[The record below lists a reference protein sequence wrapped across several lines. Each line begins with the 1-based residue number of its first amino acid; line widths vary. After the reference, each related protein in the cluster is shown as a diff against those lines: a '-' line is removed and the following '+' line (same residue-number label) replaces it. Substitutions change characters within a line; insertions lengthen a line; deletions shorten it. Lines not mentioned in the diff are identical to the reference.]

1 MAIEFRD
8 VTQLEPLEALEDGD
22 YLVVVRDGVAKRISK
37 ADAKFGGGAMV
48 VTFTATET
56 GFSADKTVEEVTTA
70 MASMPVIGNFIES
83 KGEESVMVSLGAC
96 CAEISASGSIVPA
109 FGPFRKNPSDDS
121 AIVGSIGVNSAGKWK
136 IRLGV
141 S

>member
-48 VTFTATET
+48 VTFTSTNT

-70 MASMPVIGNFIES
+70 MASMPVIGNFIVL
-83 KGEESVMVSLGAC
+83 KGEQSTTLPLGAC
-96 CAEISASGSIVPA
+96 CAEISSSNSTVPA
-109 FGPFRKNPSDDS
+109 FGPFNYSSNKHL
-121 AIVGSIGVNSAGKWK
+121 ILGLIGVDSNGQWEF
-136 IRLGV
+136 RGGE
-141 S
+141 

>member
-37 ADAKFGGGAMV
+37 ADAKFGGGAMM
-48 VTFTATET
+48 VTFTATST

-70 MASMPVIGNFIES
+70 MATMPVIGNLILS
-83 KGEESVMVSLGAC
+83 TTQTPQTLHLGAC
-96 CAEISASGSIVPA
+96 CAELYNAETPTPA
-109 FGPFRKNPSDDS
+109 FGPFNYDSKES
-121 AIVGSIGVNSAGKWK
+121 AILGTIGVDSNGQWEF
-136 IRLGV
+136 RMGG
-141 S
+141 

>member
-48 VTFTATET
+48 VTFTVTET
-56 GFSADKTVEEVTTA
+56 GISADKTVEEVTMA
-70 MASMPVIGNFIES
+70 MATMPVIGNLILSTTQTS
-83 KGEESVMVSLGAC
+83 KTLHVGAC
-96 CAEISASGSIVPA
+96 YSEFHSSGFLTPA
-109 FGPFRKNPSDDS
+109 FGPFNYDS
-121 AIVGSIGVNSAGKWK
+121 KESTIIALVGVDANQWDFRMGG
-136 IRLGV
+136 
-141 S
+141 

>member
-37 ADAKFGGGAMV
+37 ADAKFGGGVMV

-56 GFSADKTVEEVTTA
+56 GLSADKTVEEVTTA
-70 MASMPVIGNFIES
+70 MASVPVIGNLTKS
-83 KGEESVMVSLGAC
+83 NGEQSTTIPLGAC
-96 CAEISASGSIVPA
+96 CVEKFSSGSIVPA
-109 FGPFRKNPSDDS
+109 FGPFDYHQNESLIS
-121 AIVGSIGVNSAGKWK
+121 GYIGVDSNGQWEFRSGE
-136 IRLGV
+136 
-141 S
+141 

>member
-48 VTFTATET
+48 VNFTFTST
-56 GFSADKTVEEVTTA
+56 GLLADKTVEEVTTA
-70 MASMPVIGNFIES
+70 MASVPVIGNLIVL
-83 KGEESVMVSLGAC
+83 KGEQSTTLPLGAC
-96 CAEISASGSIVPA
+96 CVEMSSSNSTVPA
-109 FGPFRKNPSDDS
+109 FGPFSCDS
-121 AIVGSIGVNSAGKWK
+121 GNDLIFGVIGVDSNGQWEF
-136 IRLGV
+136 RGG
-141 S
+141 

>member
-48 VTFTATET
+48 VNFTLTST
-56 GFSADKTVEEVTTA
+56 GLSADKTVEEVTMA
-70 MASMPVIGNFIES
+70 MASMPVIGNLTES
-83 KGEESVMVSLGAC
+83 DGENSVTVPLGAC
-96 CAEISASGSIVPA
+96 CVEKFSSGSIVPA
-109 FGPFRKNPSDDS
+109 FGPFDYNSNEYL
-121 AIVGSIGVNSAGKWK
+121 IFGFIGVGSNGQWE
-136 IRLGV
+136 IRDKK
-141 S
+141 

>member
-48 VTFTATET
+48 VTFTATST
-56 GFSADKTVEEVTTA
+56 GLSADKTVEEVTTA
-70 MASMPVIGNFIES
+70 MASMPVIGNFILS
-83 KGEESVMVSLGAC
+83 NGETSMTMPLGAC
-96 CAEISASGSIVPA
+96 CVELSSSNSTAPT
-109 FGPFRKNPSDDS
+109 FGPFDYNSNKHLVFG
-121 AIVGSIGVNSAGKWK
+121 IIGVDSNGQWEF
-136 IRLGV
+136 RGGN
-141 S
+141 

>member
-22 YLVVVRDGVAKRISK
+22 YLVVVRNGVAKRISK

-48 VTFTATET
+48 VNFTFTNT

-70 MASMPVIGNFIES
+70 MASVPVIGNLIIL
-83 KGEESVMVSLGAC
+83 KGEQSTTLPLGAC
-96 CAEISASGSIVPA
+96 CVEMSSSNSTVPS
-109 FGPFRKNPSDDS
+109 FGPFSYNSNKQLVFGVIS
-121 AIVGSIGVNSAGKWK
+121 VGSNGQWEFRG
-136 IRLGV
+136 GE
-141 S
+141 

>member
-37 ADAKFGGGAMV
+37 ADAKFGGGT
-48 VTFTATET
+48 VTTFYANAIDMSSENNITTLYSDPDLTQEITA
-56 GFSADKTVEEVTTA
+56 GQMIDAFSAGPCRILATQGPGHTQTEVLFVKYDDTRNSVSAAIATGT
-70 MASMPVIGNFIES
+70 GN
-83 KGEESVMVSLGAC
+83 M
-96 CAEISASGSIVPA
+96 SA
-109 FGPFRKNPSDDS
+109 
-121 AIVGSIGVNSAGKWK
+121 
-136 IRLGV
+136 IRLGDV

>member
-48 VTFTATET
+48 VTFTITDT
-56 GFSADKTVEEVTTA
+56 GFSADKTVKEVTTA
-70 MASMPVIGNFIES
+70 MASMPVIGNVIIS
-83 KGEESVMVSLGAC
+83 TNQQSATYHLGAC
-96 CAEISASGSIVPA
+96 CIEVYKAETPTPA
-109 FGPFRKNPSDDS
+109 FGPFAYDS
-121 AIVGSIGVNSAGKWK
+121 KESLISGAIGVDSSGQWEFR
-136 IRLGV
+136 IGG
-141 S
+141 